1 MSALAISLL
10 VFVLTVGGTLGGM
23 LLRAKLPKDHLS
35 DASQSVVKLGI
46 GLIATMAALVLGLL
60 IASANETYKSTR
72 AQISQITAQFILL
85 DRVLAEYGP
94 ETTAIRED
102 LRKAIGPFV
111 TRLWR
116 EGSSGAEKAGPFVA
130 DSEAEAL

>member
-1 MSALAISLL
+1 MGALAISFL
-10 VFVLTVGGTLGGM
+10 VFVLAFGRTLGGM
-23 LLRAKLPKDHLS
+23 LLRTQLPKDHLS

-85 DRVLAEYGP
+85 DRVLAGYGP
-94 ETTAIRED
+94 ETTAI
-102 LRKAIGPFV
+102 
-111 TRLWR
+111 
-116 EGSSGAEKAGPFVA
+116 
-130 DSEAEAL
+130 